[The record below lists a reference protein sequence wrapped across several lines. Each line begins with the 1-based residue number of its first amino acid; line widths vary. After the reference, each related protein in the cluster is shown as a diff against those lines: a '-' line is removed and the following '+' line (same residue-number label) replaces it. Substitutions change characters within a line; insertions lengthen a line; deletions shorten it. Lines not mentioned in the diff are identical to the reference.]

1 MKMAIISDAR
11 RLVQR
16 NAPQGAVIWIA
27 VAMAAMAV
35 SACRAQGSPVA
46 AAEAE
51 ANGVAGQE
59 TSGERGDV
67 TIGLLLSSLY
77 DPVYVALQNG
87 AIESASRL
95 HVELIVRE
103 ASDDAEEQL
112 QQIAELLSLGID
124 AVVLNPV
131 DSAAI
136 RAGVQQV
143 QAAAVPI
150 VTVERRVQGATVSA
164 HVASDNIAGGEM
176 AAAYL
181 AEALRGAGNVVELA
195 GIPGTSAAQD
205 RGAGFDRVMHT
216 YPEITIVSREVANFD
231 RREAR
236 RVFASILAQHPDLD
250 GVFAHNDEMI
260 LGAIEAAQEE
270 GRAEEIV
277 FVGFDATREAIAAIE
292 SGLLRATIAQQPT
305 EMGRLAV
312 ELAFEGV
319 QGSAIPESVAVDLAL
334 VTQ

>member
-1 MKMAIISDAR
+1 MATFNDAR
-11 RLVQR
+11 QGVWR
-16 NAPQGAVIWIA
+16 NSPQGAVVWIA
-27 VAMAAMAV
+27 LAMLAMAV
-35 SACRAQGSPVA
+35 SACRAQRSPAA
-46 AAEAE
+46 AAETRDS
-51 ANGVAGQE
+51 AGQE
-59 TSGERGDV
+59 TPGGSRDV

-95 HVELIVRE
+95 HVDLLVRE
-103 ASDDAEEQL
+103 ASDDADEQL
-112 QQIAELLSLGID
+112 QQIAELLTLGVD

-143 QAAAVPI
+143 QAAALPI

-181 AEALRGAGNVVELA
+181 AEVLRGSGNVVELA

-205 RGAGFDRVMHT
+205 RGAGFDRVMRT
-216 YPEITIVSREVANFD
+216 YPEISIVSREVANFD

-260 LGAIEAAQEE
+260 LGAIEAAQEA

-277 FVGFDATREAIAAIE
+277 FVGFDATKDAIAAME
-292 SGLLRATIAQQPT
+292 SGLLRATIAQQPM

-312 ELAFEGV
+312 ELAYDGV